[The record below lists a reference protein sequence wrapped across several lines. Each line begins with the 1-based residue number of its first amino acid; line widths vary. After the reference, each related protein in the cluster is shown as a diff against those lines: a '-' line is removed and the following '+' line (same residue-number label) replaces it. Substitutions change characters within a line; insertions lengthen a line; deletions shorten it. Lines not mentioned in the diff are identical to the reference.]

1 MDVADNTPVPLNRT
15 ERVIA
20 GMIASIGGLSLLCII
35 AFIVANVASADTT
48 GGAWPVVRL
57 LPVIGLPIA
66 FVLIIVFAI
75 LSVVRRRRIA
85 NGGD

>member
-1 MDVADNTPVPLNRT
+1 VADNTPVPLNRT
-15 ERVIA
+15 ERVLS
-20 GMIASIGGLSLLCII
+20 GMIASIGGLSLLCVIG
-35 AFIVANVASADTT
+35 FIVASASNADTT
-48 GGAWPVVRL
+48 GGAWPVVRV
-57 LPVIGLPIA
+57 LPAIGLPIA